1 MQMQK
6 YKKNVLRPNIWQFFF
21 FTDMTDVD
29 DVFTRWLFLY
39 AFDCYSIILRFAFAI
54 SLIPKRRTSEGTMTA
69 LW

>member
-29 DVFTRWLFLY
+29 DVFTRWLFYMPLIVIRSS
-39 AFDCYSIILRFAFAI
+39 FDLPSLFLRFQ
-54 SLIPKRRTSEGTMTA
+54 SEGQVKEQ
-69 LW
+69 